1 MFRPAKGSSV
11 GQVDISVCVCVR
23 AESTIDRTA
32 ASSPFL
38 VPAKVAENTE
48 KNRLSHIGSSSQ
60 PISLPLDRHAPT
72 EFATAAVFWSPESL
86 LIPAASTT
94 RERERERG
102 GDAID
107 PPFPHCQVFSLPLGC
122 VGHRRLSFF
131 GDSAE
136 NDSRPRPTRK
146 RDNFSLFPFA
156 KRRRIFPF
164 AKSLC
169 WLRFPHHRRP
179 KWPSA

>member
-1 MFRPAKGSSV
+1 M
-11 GQVDISVCVCVR
+11 
-23 AESTIDRTA
+23 
-32 ASSPFL
+32 
-38 VPAKVAENTE
+38 PAKVAENTD
-48 KNRLSHIGSSSQ
+48 KDRLFHIGSSS
-60 PISLPLDRHAPT
+60 PPSRSLFPWTDTRPPNLLPPPCFGHPSPSSFPLP
-72 EFATAAVFWSPESL
+72 PL
-86 LIPAASTT
+86 

-146 RDNFSLFPFA
+146 RDNFFLFPFA